1 MMSVEKNY
9 KDKVTSNDTQ
19 CPSCK
24 NSLETHSNCSLLECI
39 FIQLAKINKK
49 NKTFDLESESQ
60 SNETP
65 MAGDVTIG

>member
-1 MMSVEKNY
+1 MSVEKNY

-24 NSLETHSNCSLLECI
+24 ISLETHSNEQLKECI
-39 FIQLAKINKK
+39 FIQLTKINKK
-49 NKTFDLESESQ
+49 NETFDPDSESQ

-65 MAGDVTIG
+65 IAGDVTIG

>member
-1 MMSVEKNY
+1 MSVEKNY
-9 KDKVTSNDTQ
+9 KDKVTSDDTQ

-24 NSLETHSNCSLLECI
+24 NSLETHSNEQLQECI

-65 MAGDVTIG
+65 IAGDVTIG

>member
-9 KDKVTSNDTQ
+9 KDKVTTNDVS

-24 NSLETHSNCSLLECI
+24 NSLETHSNEQLQECI

-65 MAGDVTIG
+65 IAGDVTIG

>member
-1 MMSVEKNY
+1 MSVEKNY
-9 KDKVTSNDTQ
+9 RDKVTSDDTQ

-24 NSLETHSNCSLLECI
+24 ISLETHSNWQLKECI

-49 NKTFDLESESQ
+49 NKTFDLVSESQ